1 MAETINLY
9 QKIENFI
16 QNKCSNAENNQ
27 FIINYHQNNTSQD
40 NLSLLYD
47 DTNSIKCFINKKED
61 LDKNEK
67 DIKLLIK
74 KSSFELVIYRNDT
87 DLTII
92 KCILLLIVNDYSIIE
107 KEEPNKFEEEKII
120 DINNEE
126 EIIDELKIFLFNYI
140 KENLK
145 NNKDL
150 SLEKILLGDTNNN
163 IRFFNNNDIKCFND
177 EIKKIKICESD
188 IQIKSKFDMSDVLNE
203 LNPKFRDNLIDKY
216 LDEMPEE
223 IVNLMKKYKKI
234 NFNQEMYLN
243 YINYKNNKDKDKD
256 KEKNNT
262 VIKTNKKDF
271 NFMNKNNVS
280 NCISPQKSLL
290 MNKKTDNQ
298 NDARLSLNKN
308 YKNNLQEKIEIPKV
322 FNPKEF
328 KIIKEIGCGS
338 FGKIYK
344 ILWDKNKEKYAMKV
358 MFTKSQENMLYM
370 QDKIHLIMDFEEKT
384 NCDGLI
390 KIYGDAFIKKN
401 DEYYYYEII
410 ELAERDW
417 EQEIIMRKKNLNYY
431 SEWEL
436 FIIMSQLVK
445 ALSLLQKNHITH
457 RDIKIQNILII
468 NKKYKICD
476 FGEARKLAQ
485 KGVIVQPARGSE
497 LYMSPI
503 QFFGLNQKVM
513 QVQHNTYKSDV
524 FSLGMCILYAAT
536 LSDDCLYDIRELTD
550 MNMIKHILES
560 YLYNKYSIGFIR
572 LLLCLLEINEKK
584 RPDFVQLENIIS
596 KIKINQ

>member
-163 IRFFNNNDIKCFND
+163 IRFFNNSDIKCFND
-177 EIKKIKICESD
+177 EIKKTKICESD
-188 IQIKSKFDMSDVLNE
+188 IQIKSKYDMSDVLNE

-256 KEKNNT
+256 KEDDKEND
-262 VIKTNKKDF
+262 KENKKE
-271 NFMNKNNVS
+271 KNSKKVNIVKPNSISELDKTGEIKKDDKNGS
-280 NCISPQKSLL
+280 ND
-290 MNKKTDNQ
+290 KKQ
-298 NDARLSLNKN
+298 L
-308 YKNNLQEKIEIPKV
+308 
-322 FNPKEF
+322 F
-328 KIIKEIGCGS
+328 KIK
-338 FGKIYK
+338 
-344 ILWDKNKEKYAMKV
+344 
-358 MFTKSQENMLYM
+358 
-370 QDKIHLIMDFEEKT
+370 
-384 NCDGLI
+384 
-390 KIYGDAFIKKN
+390 
-401 DEYYYYEII
+401 
-410 ELAERDW
+410 
-417 EQEIIMRKKNLNYY
+417 
-431 SEWEL
+431 
-436 FIIMSQLVK
+436 
-445 ALSLLQKNHITH
+445 
-457 RDIKIQNILII
+457 
-468 NKKYKICD
+468 
-476 FGEARKLAQ
+476 
-485 KGVIVQPARGSE
+485 
-497 LYMSPI
+497 
-503 QFFGLNQKVM
+503 
-513 QVQHNTYKSDV
+513 
-524 FSLGMCILYAAT
+524 
-536 LSDDCLYDIRELTD
+536 
-550 MNMIKHILES
+550 
-560 YLYNKYSIGFIR
+560 
-572 LLLCLLEINEKK
+572 
-584 RPDFVQLENIIS
+584 
-596 KIKINQ
+596 

>member
-27 FIINYHQNNTSQD
+27 FIINYHNNNSSQD

-74 KSSFELVIYRNDT
+74 KSSFELVLYRNDT

-243 YINYKNNKDKDKD
+243 YINYKNNKDKDKED
-256 KEKNNT
+256 DKENDKENKKEKNSKKVNI
-262 VIKTNKKDF
+262 VKPNSNSELDKMGEIKKDD
-271 NFMNKNNVS
+271 KNGAND
-280 NCISPQKSLL
+280 
-290 MNKKTDNQ
+290 KKQ
-298 NDARLSLNKN
+298 L
-308 YKNNLQEKIEIPKV
+308 
-322 FNPKEF
+322 F
-328 KIIKEIGCGS
+328 KIK
-338 FGKIYK
+338 
-344 ILWDKNKEKYAMKV
+344 
-358 MFTKSQENMLYM
+358 
-370 QDKIHLIMDFEEKT
+370 
-384 NCDGLI
+384 
-390 KIYGDAFIKKN
+390 
-401 DEYYYYEII
+401 
-410 ELAERDW
+410 
-417 EQEIIMRKKNLNYY
+417 
-431 SEWEL
+431 
-436 FIIMSQLVK
+436 
-445 ALSLLQKNHITH
+445 
-457 RDIKIQNILII
+457 
-468 NKKYKICD
+468 
-476 FGEARKLAQ
+476 
-485 KGVIVQPARGSE
+485 
-497 LYMSPI
+497 
-503 QFFGLNQKVM
+503 
-513 QVQHNTYKSDV
+513 
-524 FSLGMCILYAAT
+524 
-536 LSDDCLYDIRELTD
+536 
-550 MNMIKHILES
+550 
-560 YLYNKYSIGFIR
+560 
-572 LLLCLLEINEKK
+572 
-584 RPDFVQLENIIS
+584 
-596 KIKINQ
+596 

>member
-74 KSSFELVIYRNDT
+74 KSSFELVLYRNDT

-243 YINYKNNKDKDKD
+243 YINYKNNKDKDKED
-256 KEKNNT
+256 DKENDKENKKEKNSKKVNI
-262 VIKTNKKDF
+262 VKPNSNSELDKMGEIKKDD
-271 NFMNKNNVS
+271 KNGAND
-280 NCISPQKSLL
+280 
-290 MNKKTDNQ
+290 KKQ
-298 NDARLSLNKN
+298 L
-308 YKNNLQEKIEIPKV
+308 
-322 FNPKEF
+322 F
-328 KIIKEIGCGS
+328 KIK
-338 FGKIYK
+338 
-344 ILWDKNKEKYAMKV
+344 
-358 MFTKSQENMLYM
+358 
-370 QDKIHLIMDFEEKT
+370 
-384 NCDGLI
+384 
-390 KIYGDAFIKKN
+390 
-401 DEYYYYEII
+401 
-410 ELAERDW
+410 
-417 EQEIIMRKKNLNYY
+417 
-431 SEWEL
+431 
-436 FIIMSQLVK
+436 
-445 ALSLLQKNHITH
+445 
-457 RDIKIQNILII
+457 
-468 NKKYKICD
+468 
-476 FGEARKLAQ
+476 
-485 KGVIVQPARGSE
+485 
-497 LYMSPI
+497 
-503 QFFGLNQKVM
+503 
-513 QVQHNTYKSDV
+513 
-524 FSLGMCILYAAT
+524 
-536 LSDDCLYDIRELTD
+536 
-550 MNMIKHILES
+550 
-560 YLYNKYSIGFIR
+560 
-572 LLLCLLEINEKK
+572 
-584 RPDFVQLENIIS
+584 
-596 KIKINQ
+596 

>member
-243 YINYKNNKDKDKD
+243 YINYKNNKDKDKED
-256 KEKNNT
+256 DKENDKENKKEKNSKKVNI
-262 VIKTNKKDF
+262 VKPNSNSELDKMGEIKKDD
-271 NFMNKNNVS
+271 KNGAND
-280 NCISPQKSLL
+280 
-290 MNKKTDNQ
+290 KKQ
-298 NDARLSLNKN
+298 L
-308 YKNNLQEKIEIPKV
+308 
-322 FNPKEF
+322 F
-328 KIIKEIGCGS
+328 KIK
-338 FGKIYK
+338 
-344 ILWDKNKEKYAMKV
+344 
-358 MFTKSQENMLYM
+358 
-370 QDKIHLIMDFEEKT
+370 
-384 NCDGLI
+384 
-390 KIYGDAFIKKN
+390 
-401 DEYYYYEII
+401 
-410 ELAERDW
+410 
-417 EQEIIMRKKNLNYY
+417 
-431 SEWEL
+431 
-436 FIIMSQLVK
+436 
-445 ALSLLQKNHITH
+445 
-457 RDIKIQNILII
+457 
-468 NKKYKICD
+468 
-476 FGEARKLAQ
+476 
-485 KGVIVQPARGSE
+485 
-497 LYMSPI
+497 
-503 QFFGLNQKVM
+503 
-513 QVQHNTYKSDV
+513 
-524 FSLGMCILYAAT
+524 
-536 LSDDCLYDIRELTD
+536 
-550 MNMIKHILES
+550 
-560 YLYNKYSIGFIR
+560 
-572 LLLCLLEINEKK
+572 
-584 RPDFVQLENIIS
+584 
-596 KIKINQ
+596 

>member
-140 KENLK
+140 KENQK

-256 KEKNNT
+256 KEDDKEND
-262 VIKTNKKDF
+262 KENKKE
-271 NFMNKNNVS
+271 KNSKKVNIVKPNS
-280 NCISPQKSLL
+280 NSELDKMGEI
-290 MNKKTDNQ
+290 KKDDKNGS
-298 NDARLSLNKN
+298 NDKKQL
-308 YKNNLQEKIEIPKV
+308 
-322 FNPKEF
+322 F
-328 KIIKEIGCGS
+328 KIK
-338 FGKIYK
+338 
-344 ILWDKNKEKYAMKV
+344 
-358 MFTKSQENMLYM
+358 
-370 QDKIHLIMDFEEKT
+370 
-384 NCDGLI
+384 
-390 KIYGDAFIKKN
+390 
-401 DEYYYYEII
+401 
-410 ELAERDW
+410 
-417 EQEIIMRKKNLNYY
+417 
-431 SEWEL
+431 
-436 FIIMSQLVK
+436 
-445 ALSLLQKNHITH
+445 
-457 RDIKIQNILII
+457 
-468 NKKYKICD
+468 
-476 FGEARKLAQ
+476 
-485 KGVIVQPARGSE
+485 
-497 LYMSPI
+497 
-503 QFFGLNQKVM
+503 
-513 QVQHNTYKSDV
+513 
-524 FSLGMCILYAAT
+524 
-536 LSDDCLYDIRELTD
+536 
-550 MNMIKHILES
+550 
-560 YLYNKYSIGFIR
+560 
-572 LLLCLLEINEKK
+572 
-584 RPDFVQLENIIS
+584 
-596 KIKINQ
+596 

>member
-16 QNKCSNAENNQ
+16 QNKSSNAENNQ
-27 FIINYHQNNTSQD
+27 FIINYHNNNYSQD

-140 KENLK
+140 KENQK

-177 EIKKIKICESD
+177 EIKKINTCESD

-256 KEKNNT
+256 KEDDKEND
-262 VIKTNKKDF
+262 KENKKE
-271 NFMNKNNVS
+271 KNSKKVNIVKPNSISELDKTGEIKKDDKNGS
-280 NCISPQKSLL
+280 ND
-290 MNKKTDNQ
+290 KKQ
-298 NDARLSLNKN
+298 L
-308 YKNNLQEKIEIPKV
+308 
-322 FNPKEF
+322 F
-328 KIIKEIGCGS
+328 KIK
-338 FGKIYK
+338 
-344 ILWDKNKEKYAMKV
+344 
-358 MFTKSQENMLYM
+358 
-370 QDKIHLIMDFEEKT
+370 
-384 NCDGLI
+384 
-390 KIYGDAFIKKN
+390 
-401 DEYYYYEII
+401 
-410 ELAERDW
+410 
-417 EQEIIMRKKNLNYY
+417 
-431 SEWEL
+431 
-436 FIIMSQLVK
+436 
-445 ALSLLQKNHITH
+445 
-457 RDIKIQNILII
+457 
-468 NKKYKICD
+468 
-476 FGEARKLAQ
+476 
-485 KGVIVQPARGSE
+485 
-497 LYMSPI
+497 
-503 QFFGLNQKVM
+503 
-513 QVQHNTYKSDV
+513 
-524 FSLGMCILYAAT
+524 
-536 LSDDCLYDIRELTD
+536 
-550 MNMIKHILES
+550 
-560 YLYNKYSIGFIR
+560 
-572 LLLCLLEINEKK
+572 
-584 RPDFVQLENIIS
+584 
-596 KIKINQ
+596 

>member
-27 FIINYHQNNTSQD
+27 FIINYHNNNSSQD

-74 KSSFELVIYRNDT
+74 KSSFELVLYRNDT

-188 IQIKSKFDMSDVLNE
+188 IQIKSKYDMSDVLNE

-256 KEKNNT
+256 KEDDKEND
-262 VIKTNKKDF
+262 KENKKE
-271 NFMNKNNVS
+271 KNSKKVNIVKPNS
-280 NCISPQKSLL
+280 NSELDKMGEI
-290 MNKKTDNQ
+290 KKDDKNGA
-298 NDARLSLNKN
+298 NDKKQL
-308 YKNNLQEKIEIPKV
+308 
-322 FNPKEF
+322 F
-328 KIIKEIGCGS
+328 KIK
-338 FGKIYK
+338 
-344 ILWDKNKEKYAMKV
+344 
-358 MFTKSQENMLYM
+358 
-370 QDKIHLIMDFEEKT
+370 
-384 NCDGLI
+384 
-390 KIYGDAFIKKN
+390 
-401 DEYYYYEII
+401 
-410 ELAERDW
+410 
-417 EQEIIMRKKNLNYY
+417 
-431 SEWEL
+431 
-436 FIIMSQLVK
+436 
-445 ALSLLQKNHITH
+445 
-457 RDIKIQNILII
+457 
-468 NKKYKICD
+468 
-476 FGEARKLAQ
+476 
-485 KGVIVQPARGSE
+485 
-497 LYMSPI
+497 
-503 QFFGLNQKVM
+503 
-513 QVQHNTYKSDV
+513 
-524 FSLGMCILYAAT
+524 
-536 LSDDCLYDIRELTD
+536 
-550 MNMIKHILES
+550 
-560 YLYNKYSIGFIR
+560 
-572 LLLCLLEINEKK
+572 
-584 RPDFVQLENIIS
+584 
-596 KIKINQ
+596 

>member
-27 FIINYHQNNTSQD
+27 FIINYHNNNSSQD

-74 KSSFELVIYRNDT
+74 KSSFELVLYRNDT

-243 YINYKNNKDKDKD
+243 YINYKNNKDKDKED
-256 KEKNNT
+256 DKENDKENKKEKNSKKVNI
-262 VIKTNKKDF
+262 VKPNSNSELDKMGEIKKDD
-271 NFMNKNNVS
+271 KNED
-280 NCISPQKSLL
+280 ID
-290 MNKKTDNQ
+290 KKQ
-298 NDARLSLNKN
+298 L
-308 YKNNLQEKIEIPKV
+308 
-322 FNPKEF
+322 F
-328 KIIKEIGCGS
+328 KIK
-338 FGKIYK
+338 
-344 ILWDKNKEKYAMKV
+344 
-358 MFTKSQENMLYM
+358 
-370 QDKIHLIMDFEEKT
+370 
-384 NCDGLI
+384 
-390 KIYGDAFIKKN
+390 
-401 DEYYYYEII
+401 
-410 ELAERDW
+410 
-417 EQEIIMRKKNLNYY
+417 
-431 SEWEL
+431 
-436 FIIMSQLVK
+436 
-445 ALSLLQKNHITH
+445 
-457 RDIKIQNILII
+457 
-468 NKKYKICD
+468 
-476 FGEARKLAQ
+476 
-485 KGVIVQPARGSE
+485 
-497 LYMSPI
+497 
-503 QFFGLNQKVM
+503 
-513 QVQHNTYKSDV
+513 
-524 FSLGMCILYAAT
+524 
-536 LSDDCLYDIRELTD
+536 
-550 MNMIKHILES
+550 
-560 YLYNKYSIGFIR
+560 
-572 LLLCLLEINEKK
+572 
-584 RPDFVQLENIIS
+584 
-596 KIKINQ
+596 